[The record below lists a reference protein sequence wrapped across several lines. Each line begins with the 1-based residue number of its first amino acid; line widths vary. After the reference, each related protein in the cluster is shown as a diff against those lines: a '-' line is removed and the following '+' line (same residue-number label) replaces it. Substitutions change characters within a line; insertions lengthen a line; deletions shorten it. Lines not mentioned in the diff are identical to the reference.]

1 MEYWSN
7 GENKNT
13 PAAAKAMARQG
24 IQHTEDRMRKA
35 EVGITLSDG
44 KCD

>member
-24 IQHTEDRMRKA
+24 IQHTEYRRLKRGVRPKKK
-35 EVGITLSDG
+35 EGILE
-44 KCD
+44 